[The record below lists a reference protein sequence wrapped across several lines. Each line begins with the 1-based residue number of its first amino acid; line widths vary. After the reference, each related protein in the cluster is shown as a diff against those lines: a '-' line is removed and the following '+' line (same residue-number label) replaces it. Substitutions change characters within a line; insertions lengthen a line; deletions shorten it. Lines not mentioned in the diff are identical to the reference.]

1 MTMAGILGWLFPAKT
16 RDEEAVVEEVAVRIG
31 VRGHEG
37 APLVI
42 TKLTRCEHVIDAL
55 FDDTRL
61 EGGLRRIELTTDAI
75 TLTFDARC
83 PKELREIATKRLPDL
98 LAAPRF
104 VVDE

>member
-1 MTMAGILGWLFPAKT
+1 MTMTGILGWLFPAKA
-16 RDEEAVVEEVAVRIG
+16 RDVDAVVEEVTVRVG
-31 VRGHEG
+31 VRGHRGE
-37 APLVI
+37 PLVI
-42 TKLTRCEHVIDAL
+42 TKLTRCDHVIDAL

-61 EGGLRRIELTTDAI
+61 DGGLRRVELTREAV

-83 PKELREIATKRLPDL
+83 PKDLRDVARHRLPDL